1 MKKLMIY
8 FMSIHKIPTILDP
21 SLIKVSLVT
30 QNEAGA
36 AAKGG
41 QGRRWPPPQYF
52 RSYDDETCVAA
63 AALDA
68 FRNGLLLYTCIYARA
83 DNKLR
88 NTHAH
93 VHDIDGRSCPQPCP
107 PNSEL
112 LPPPLRGIAYTPPG
126 WMRKTRTPKIQLHK
140 RIPPVIL
147 MLMTPS
153 WFDVISYKHSVLC
166 TLVLPS

>member
-30 QNEAGA
+30 QNEVLHT
-36 AAKGG
+36 
-41 QGRRWPPPQYF
+41 RH
-52 RSYDDETCVAA
+52 
-63 AALDA
+63 LDGCESI
-68 FRNGLLLYTCIYARA
+68 N
-83 DNKLR
+83 
-88 NTHAH
+88 
-93 VHDIDGRSCPQPCP
+93 
-107 PNSEL
+107 
-112 LPPPLRGIAYTPPG
+112 
-126 WMRKTRTPKIQLHK
+126 TRTPKIQLHK
-140 RIPPVIL
+140 RIPQVIL